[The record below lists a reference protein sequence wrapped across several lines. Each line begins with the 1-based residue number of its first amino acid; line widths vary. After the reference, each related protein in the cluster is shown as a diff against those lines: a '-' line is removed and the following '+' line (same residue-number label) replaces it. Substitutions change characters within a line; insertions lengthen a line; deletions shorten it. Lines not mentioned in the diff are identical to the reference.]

1 MDLAEQQYQRDIAR
15 IEAHKLALKDDEF
28 GRLADLIRK
37 EVREHERHLREER
50 GCAIVLHDRDSRSIS
65 VENAD
70 GLHSVT
76 ITFDALRHE
85 VSWPASKFAVEIDGY
100 GKAVVT
106 GRNFG
111 QLLGVVTEHVIITS
125 VRRAVESI
133 TDLPRPIK

>member
-1 MDLAEQQYQRDIAR
+1 MDTAEQQYQRDIAR

-28 GRLADLIRK
+28 SRLTDLIRGD
-37 EVREHERHLREER
+37 VREHARYLREER
-50 GCAIVLHDRDSRSIS
+50 GAPIVLHDRDSRYVS

-70 GLHSVT
+70 GLRSVT
-76 ITFDALRHE
+76 IAFDALRHE
-85 VSWPASKFAVEIDGY
+85 VTWPGHKFAVEIDGY
-100 GKAVVT
+100 GKAVVI

-111 QLLGVVTEHVIITS
+111 QLLGVVTQHVIITS